1 MGFLVLLPLSCMEL
15 ETVGETLGFVVRL
28 SIVSTFF
35 LSKYYK
41 TQGKWYQN
49 TKLDTIFNYDYDWK
63 EKMKDFSM
71 YQAFGHNKVFVM

>member
-1 MGFLVLLPLSCMEL
+1 MGFLVLLLSCMEL

-35 LSKYYK
+35 LSKNYK

-49 TKLDTIFNYDYDWK
+49 TKLDTIFNYDNDWK
-63 EKMKDFSM
+63 EKMKDSV
-71 YQAFGHNKVFVM
+71 YQAFGHNKVYVL

>member
-1 MGFLVLLPLSCMEL
+1 MEL

-35 LSKYYK
+35 LSKNYK

-63 EKMKDFSM
+63 EKNEGLLCVS
-71 YQAFGHNKVFVM
+71 GIWS